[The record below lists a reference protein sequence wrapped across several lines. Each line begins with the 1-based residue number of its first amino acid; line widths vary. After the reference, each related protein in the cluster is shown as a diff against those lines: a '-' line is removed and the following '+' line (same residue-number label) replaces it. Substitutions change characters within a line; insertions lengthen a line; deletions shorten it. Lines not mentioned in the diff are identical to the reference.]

1 MMEVCIK
8 VSHADLWQKDIVYD
22 RQRAVPSSTAWLY
35 SQATQ
40 MLMIV
45 YVC

>member
-22 RQRAVPSSTAWLY
+22 RQRAVPSSTVWLY
-35 SQATQ
+35 SQARQ